1 MPWYIEASTE
11 PTALEQE
18 VAAGNR
24 ALCIQ
29 SYDEMNK
36 KRGLQWEASREITN
50 ATAGAKYYSILKAG
64 SVHPIDLKQRVLGAT
79 GAGIIGRVY
88 AITDADYTG
97 GVPDPVYN
105 MRPAMGVAFEGQLL
119 TGFTLV
125 TPVASLQK
133 IGADIPLRVN
143 AQGSQGGFTP
153 AGFGSNRIIDPN
165 LQRLLEIESFGT
177 QVISAR
183 LEFYEGPLD
192 YPMT

>member
-11 PTALEQE
+11 PTALEQQI
-18 VAAGNR
+18 AAGDR
-24 ALCIQ
+24 AHCTQ

-64 SVHPIDLKQRVLGAT
+64 STHPIDLKQRVLGAT
-79 GAGIIGRVY
+79 GAGIIGRIY
-88 AITDADYTG
+88 AINDADYTG
-97 GVPDPVYN
+97 GVQDPVYN

-125 TPVASLQK
+125 TPVANLHK

-153 AGFGSNRIIDPN
+153 AGFGSNRIIDPTF
-165 LQRLLEIESFGT
+165 QRLLEIESFGD

-192 YPMT
+192 FPLV